1 MKCSNSKLLSNRY
14 ISFADNKN
22 GWILR
27 NDTLYH
33 TIDGGNQWDPIK
45 LSINNFE
52 MISFQTADNGVA
64 FTDSDPYFT
73 IDSGNT
79 WKKAQIERQI
89 ACSDIYFCDSMS
101 GWIAGSGPAFDAGSI
116 LATKDGGKSW

>member
-33 TIDGGNQWDPIK
+33 NIDGGNQWDPIK

-101 GWIAGSGPAFDAGSI
+101 GWIAGSGPAFEAGSI
-116 LATKDGGKSW
+116 LTTKDGGKSW